1 MKVFQFTRS
10 ILYVGCMAM
19 LLLVACASRHSFSE
33 SHFPAR
39 HVIVGNKTFGYRI
52 YVPPNRD
59 LNSKTPVMLFLHG
72 SGARGDD
79 NHSQAEWFDA
89 DITPIKDKI
98 NFIVVLPQC
107 KADSF
112 WGSTEM
118 ADYALAALDQ
128 SINEFNGDP
137 DRLYLAGFSL
147 GGYGAWQIAAVHPG
161 KFAAIVPVAGG
172 IVGVDPVEPQVRPEV
187 IPELLSMLE
196 SPDPYKTVAAAIGPT
211 PIWAFHGTEDENVP
225 VDFTRKMVNAMRD
238 AGYQNVKY
246 TEYQGAKHSIS
257 SRVFN
262 EPGLLEWLARQKRN

>member
-1 MKVFQFTRS
+1 MKFG
-10 ILYVGCMAM
+10 ILISLFLC
-19 LLLVACASRHSFSE
+19 VACGPRHYSFSE
-33 SHFPAR
+33 SEFVAR
-39 HVIVGNKTFGYRI
+39 QVTVGDKSYSFRVYI
-52 YVPPNRD
+52 PPNRD
-59 LNSKTPVMLFLHG
+59 PNAKVPVMLFLHG

-112 WGSTEM
+112 WGSSEM

-128 SINEFNGDP
+128 TVNEFNGDP

-147 GGYGAWQIAAVHPG
+147 GGYGAWQIPAVHPG
-161 KFAAIVPVAGG
+161 KFAAIIPVAGG

-187 IPELLSMLE
+187 IPELLTLLE
-196 SPDPYKTVAAAIGPT
+196 SNDPYRAVASAIGPT
-211 PIWAFHGTEDENVP
+211 PVWAFHGTDDENVP
-225 VDFTRKMVNAMRD
+225 VDFTRKMVQAMRD
-238 AGYQNVKY
+238 AGYKDVKY

-257 SRVFN
+257 SRALN
-262 EPGLLEWLARQKRN
+262 EPGLLEWLANQRLK